1 MSLVR
6 ASLAQFEELL
16 SSASDVQDAELL
28 SSVVD
33 LFLVTT
39 DEQNVPAADAFGEV
53 MEFIAY
59 GLPEV
64 ERAELAERISKASPA
79 PRDLIV
85 RLANDAIAVARPV
98 LTHSPCLS
106 DEDLVSV
113 MRAQGFDHIA
123 AITGRAQLSEAVTD
137 AIVETGDEQL
147 ITKAARHKR
156 SRFSSKAFKKI
167 AEIAKRVRD
176 LVVAL
181 LQRSDVPAG
190 IEAQVRRTA
199 AEKGWA
205 DKTEKP
211 VPAESK
217 AQKSKP
223 GVKKKA
229 PPVTEA
235 MLARYAD
242 DKDEDAVIRCL
253 SEMTGF
259 SQALIRQV
267 MFATDLS
274 ALIVVCRAHRFGTAT
289 FAALFHLRQ
298 KEEQPDPMAFT
309 NAMRRYDAMEPRN
322 AELLMR
328 MLKDKQAAKSKSQ
341 STDDETPIEKSA
353 P

>member
-1 MSLVR
+1 MCPLR
-6 ASLAQFEELL
+6 ASLDQFEELL
-16 SSASDVQDAELL
+16 STASDVQDAELL

-33 LFLVTT
+33 LFLITT

-59 GLPEV
+59 GLPES

-85 RLANDAIAVARPV
+85 RLANDAIDVARPV
-98 LTHSPCLS
+98 LTHSPGLS
-106 DEDLVSV
+106 DDDLVSIT
-113 MRAQGFDHIA
+113 RTQGFDHIV
-123 AITGRAQLSEAVTD
+123 AITEREQLSEAVTD
-137 AIVETGDEQL
+137 AIVDTGDEQL
-147 ITKAARHKR
+147 ITRAAQHKR
-156 SRFSSKAFKKI
+156 SSFSSKAFKKI
-167 AEIAKRVRD
+167 AEIAKRVRE
-176 LVVAL
+176 LVIAL
-181 LQRSDVPAG
+181 LQRNDVPAG
-190 IEAQVRRTA
+190 IESQVRRTA

-211 VPAESK
+211 VPAEPSP
-217 AQKSKP
+217 QKSKP
-223 GVKKKA
+223 VVKKKGV
-229 PPVTEA
+229 PVTEA

-242 DKDEDAVIRCL
+242 EKNEDAVTRCL
-253 SEMTGF
+253 SELTGL
-259 SQALIRQV
+259 SQALLRQV

-274 ALIVVCRAHRFGTAT
+274 ALIVVCRAHRYGTAT

-322 AELLMR
+322 AELLLR
-328 MLKDKQAAKSKSQ
+328 MLKDKQAAKSKGQ
-341 STDDETPIEKSA
+341 STDDEAPTEKSE